1 MNLVREAFSLPG
13 YVYNY
18 VAGSRREA
26 SSEPLLEQ
34 ARVQLNAAKPESQCR
49 IHSQHCQQSFSC
61 MVASKSTCFSEDNL
75 AFVKVGL
82 HFALT
87 VKLLDKCFM

>member
-18 VAGSRREA
+18 VAGSWREP

-34 ARVQLNAAKPESQCR
+34 ARVPLNAAEPEFHCCT
-49 IHSQHCQQSFSC
+49 HSQHCGELLYIQKHQ
-61 MVASKSTCFSEDNL
+61 
-75 AFVKVGL
+75 
-82 HFALT
+82 T
-87 VKLLDKCFM
+87 VRDSLIRFLLLV

>member
-18 VAGSRREA
+18 VAGSRREP

-34 ARVQLNAAKPESQCR
+34 ARVPLNAAEPFHCCTQG
-49 IHSQHCQQSFSC
+49 QHCGELLYVQKHQTVRGFLYVSC
-61 MVASKSTCFSEDNL
+61 F
-75 AFVKVGL
+75 
-82 HFALT
+82 
-87 VKLLDKCFM
+87 

>member
-18 VAGSRREA
+18 VAGSRPEP

-34 ARVQLNAAKPESQCR
+34 ARVPLNAAEPKIHCCT
-49 IHSQHCQQSFSC
+49 HSQHCGQ
-61 MVASKSTCFSEDNL
+61 
-75 AFVKVGL
+75 
-82 HFALT
+82 
-87 VKLLDKCFM
+87 LLYLREHQRVRVFLIRFLLLL